1 MGNAMAAY
9 LFKNM
14 FEVNSCLNSFKHD
27 INCLNTIKTS
37 DFSSTD
43 FWFLLSDIN
52 DLTMCS

>member
-37 DFSSTD
+37 DLAPQISGFFCLILMT
-43 FWFLLSDIN
+43 
-52 DLTMCS
+52 